1 MSSLL
6 FILENFTCVLPSL
19 LEIKSSYLIILSMSL
34 STESLSDLDSRIMV
48 KEYSVNILDTHMLG
62 SAHKENVGFHF

>member
-1 MSSLL
+1 
-6 FILENFTCVLPSL
+6 
-19 LEIKSSYLIILSMSL
+19 MSL

-62 SAHKENVGFHF
+62 SAHKENVGFHFLN